1 MITPCLHFDC
11 DNRNSFG
18 YCKST
23 CCINMKYNRQKTQ
36 ETSNCSP
43 RIVTVIKESPPFTD
57 FVKVVRCKD
66 CLFFTTGK
74 SCCRPEGLIKARE
87 DAFCSYGERRERSE
101 YGHFIV
107 NHSINPRHD
116 QGGVQCDGEVS
127 SKSMETRKKYKIM
140 LSEKY
145 VRKSEN
151 GKEWFQFPVNISG
164 QLVAIQ
170 TIIPLDPYT
179 EPDLEQVRKEAYDK
193 RYETAKHEC
202 EDCNANAVKIADDN
216 AHEAY
221 QKGLEDAW
229 DAARKVTQVRK
240 YGGYGDCLGDV
251 FGRTDTSWD
260 VFDYSAPEVIEKIR
274 QYEQEKEEQDGLRQ
288 NIQTIVD
295 QCGYSLD
302 EIATVLQ
309 KMKES

>member
-1 MITPCLHFDC
+1 M
-11 DNRNSFG
+11 G
-18 YCKST
+18 
-23 CCINMKYNRQKTQ
+23 
-36 ETSNCSP
+36 
-43 RIVTVIKESPPFTD
+43 
-57 FVKVVRCKD
+57 
-66 CLFFTTGK
+66 
-74 SCCRPEGLIKARE
+74 
-87 DAFCSYGERRERSE
+87 
-101 YGHFIV
+101 
-107 NHSINPRHD
+107 
-116 QGGVQCDGEVS
+116 
-127 SKSMETRKKYKIM
+127 KKYIIELEEPEMFDERKYYQCSQM
-140 LSEKY
+140 PWWAVSESI
-145 VRKSEN
+145 VEN
-151 GKEWFQFPVNISG
+151 
-164 QLVAIQ
+164 L
-170 TIIPLDPYT
+170 TPYT